1 MTTPTIDPTATEEF
15 SEGCAELLNLVDE
28 MRYAFFEL
36 RQQKAWEDHGF
47 TTEREWLERGFRPG
61 YCLHHPG
68 LGISYDLLMTLL
80 NQNGLAFFNGLGF
93 DEVQR

>member
-36 RQQKAWEDHGF
+36 RREKAWEDHGF
-47 TTEREWLERGFRPG
+47 TTEREWLERGFW
-61 YCLHHPG
+61 PG
-68 LGISYDLLMTLL
+68 LGISYDVLMSLL
-80 NQNGLAFFNGLGF
+80 NPEGSAFFNGLGY